1 MSWRTRRFQQILEPA
16 DRIAEVMFGLIMALT
31 FTGSLSISDA
41 GRNDVRAMLIGA
53 LGCNIA
59 WGLIDGIFYVMI
71 GFADRRGD
79 SRAVQ
84 AVRDA
89 ADPAQARQLL
99 AKALPDDVVAVL
111 SDEQLE
117 RVRVRLAEVPATAMP
132 PPRMGVRD
140 LLAGLGVACLVFGST
155 LPIALPFLVF
165 HEVPLAMRVSNG
177 IAIAMLFVA
186 GALYARVVGGRA
198 WLIGGTMV
206 VLGIALVA
214 MTIALGG

>member
-1 MSWRTRRFQQILEPA
+1 MASRMRPFQRIMEPA

-31 FTGSLSISDA
+31 FTGSISISDA

-71 GFADRRGD
+71 GFADRGRD
-79 SRAVQ
+79 ARALQ
-84 AVRDA
+84 AVRNAD
-89 ADPAQARQLL
+89 DPAQAKALL
-99 AKALPDDVVAVL
+99 AQTLPDQVAAVL
-111 SDEQLE
+111 TEEQLE
-117 RVRVRLAEVPATAMP
+117 RIRVTLKQAPAPIP
-132 PPRMGVRD
+132 PTPGIRE
-140 LLAGLGVACLVFGST
+140 LIAGLAVASLVFGST
-155 LPIALPFLVF
+155 LPIALPFLLF
-165 HEVPLAMRVSNG
+165 QDGQLAMRVSNG

>member
-1 MSWRTRRFQQILEPA
+1 MEPA

-31 FTGSLSISDA
+31 FTGSISISDA

-71 GFADRRGD
+71 GFADRGRD
-79 SRAVQ
+79 ARALQ
-84 AVRDA
+84 AVRNAD
-89 ADPAQARQLL
+89 DPAH
-99 AKALPDDVVAVL
+99 AKALLAQTLPDEVAAVL
-111 SDEQLE
+111 TEEQLE
-117 RVRVRLAEVPATAMP
+117 RVRITLKQAPAPIP
-132 PPRMGVRD
+132 PTPGIRD
-140 LLAGLGVACLVFGST
+140 LLAGLAVASLVFGST
-155 LPIALPFLVF
+155 LPIALPFLLF
-165 HEVPLAMRVSNG
+165 QDGQLAMRVSNG

-198 WLIGGTMV
+198 WLIGATMVALGTM
-206 VLGIALVA
+206 LVA

>member
-1 MSWRTRRFQQILEPA
+1 MRPFQRIMEPA

-31 FTGSLSISDA
+31 FTGSISISDA

-71 GFADRRGD
+71 GFADRGRD
-79 SRAVQ
+79 ARALQ
-84 AVRDA
+84 AVRNAD
-89 ADPAQARQLL
+89 DPAH
-99 AKALPDDVVAVL
+99 AKALLAQTLPDEVAAVL
-111 SDEQLE
+111 TEEQLE
-117 RVRVRLAEVPATAMP
+117 RVRITLKQAPAPIP
-132 PPRMGVRD
+132 PTPGIRD
-140 LLAGLGVACLVFGST
+140 LLAGLAVASLVFGST
-155 LPIALPFLVF
+155 LPIALPFLLF
-165 HEVPLAMRVSNG
+165 QDGQLAMRVSNG

-206 VLGIALVA
+206 VLGIALVG

>member
-1 MSWRTRRFQQILEPA
+1 MASRMRPFQRIMEPA

-31 FTGSLSISDA
+31 FTGSISISDA

-71 GFADRRGD
+71 GFADRGRD
-79 SRAVQ
+79 ARALQ
-84 AVRDA
+84 AVRNAD
-89 ADPAQARQLL
+89 DPAH
-99 AKALPDDVVAVL
+99 AKALLAQTLPDEVAAVL
-111 SDEQLE
+111 TEEQLE
-117 RVRVRLAEVPATAMP
+117 RVRVTLKQAPAPIP
-132 PPRMGVRD
+132 PTPGIRD
-140 LLAGLGVACLVFGST
+140 LLAGLAVASLVFGST
-155 LPIALPFLVF
+155 LPIALPFLLF
-165 HEVPLAMRVSNG
+165 QDGQLAMRVSNG

-198 WLIGGTMV
+198 WLIGATMVALGTM
-206 VLGIALVA
+206 LVA

>member
-1 MSWRTRRFQQILEPA
+1 MASRMRPFQRIMEPA

-31 FTGSLSISDA
+31 FTGSISISDA

-71 GFADRRGD
+71 GFADRGRD
-79 SRAVQ
+79 ARALQ
-84 AVRDA
+84 AVRNAD
-89 ADPAQARQLL
+89 DPAH
-99 AKALPDDVVAVL
+99 AKALLAQTLPDEVAAVL
-111 SDEQLE
+111 TEEQLE
-117 RVRVRLAEVPATAMP
+117 RVRVTLKQAPAPIP
-132 PPRMGVRD
+132 PTPGIRELM
-140 LLAGLGVACLVFGST
+140 AGLAVASLVFGST
-155 LPIALPFLVF
+155 LPIALPFLLF
-165 HEVPLAMRVSNG
+165 QDGQLAMRVSNG

>member
-1 MSWRTRRFQQILEPA
+1 MASRMRPFQRIMEPA

-31 FTGSLSISDA
+31 FTGSISISDA

-71 GFADRRGD
+71 GFADRGRD
-79 SRAVQ
+79 ARALQ
-84 AVRDA
+84 AVRNA
-89 ADPAQARQLL
+89 ADPAQAKALL
-99 AKALPDDVVAVL
+99 AQTLPDEVAAVL
-111 SDEQLE
+111 TEEQLE
-117 RVRVRLAEVPATAMP
+117 RVRVTLKQAPAPIP
-132 PPRMGVRD
+132 PTPGIRD
-140 LLAGLGVACLVFGST
+140 LLAGLAVASLVFGST
-155 LPIALPFLVF
+155 LPIALPFLLF
-165 HEVPLAMRVSNG
+165 QDGQLAMRVSNG

-198 WLIGGTMV
+198 WLIGATMVALGTM
-206 VLGIALVA
+206 LVA